1 MIVFESGMAKESLQ
15 ASQLFFLFGRHGD
28 VFDGFF
34 VLQMLSA
41 EKRILTS
48 KYVIIKQWKIEI

>member
-1 MIVFESGMAKESLQ
+1 MAKESLQ

-28 VFDGFF
+28 VFDGFS